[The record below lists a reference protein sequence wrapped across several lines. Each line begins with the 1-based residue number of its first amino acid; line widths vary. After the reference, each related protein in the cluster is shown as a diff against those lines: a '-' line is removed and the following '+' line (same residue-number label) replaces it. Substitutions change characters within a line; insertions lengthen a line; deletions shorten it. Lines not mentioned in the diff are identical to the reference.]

1 MDLLQEAEGYCLEL
15 KTRNIWSKRADN
27 SRNFNESNEKD
38 ADLNGGEEEIE
49 ELPCNNKAI
58 STPSAKIPAVLKDQL
73 KKVKKEMKDIAL
85 SQKHKWKY
93 IAPKEGKPTEKQ
105 VYQCGKIRKFYWC
118 EYHKQ
123 WTRHKPSECM
133 LLKIETKRQR
143 RAQQGDYQKKKQVYK
158 KAKAQMQSLDM
169 SSDSEE
175 NTDQDQVFEDS
186 DSDSN
191 ISGSTVYFSDEYDSN
206 VS

>member
-27 SRNFNESNEKD
+27 SRNFNESNEKN

-123 WTRHKPSECM
+123 WTRHKPRKRSRHIRKPK
-133 LLKIETKRQR
+133 LK
-143 RAQQGDYQKKKQVYK
+143 
-158 KAKAQMQSLDM
+158 
-169 SSDSEE
+169 
-175 NTDQDQVFEDS
+175 
-186 DSDSN
+186 
-191 ISGSTVYFSDEYDSN
+191 
-206 VS
+206 